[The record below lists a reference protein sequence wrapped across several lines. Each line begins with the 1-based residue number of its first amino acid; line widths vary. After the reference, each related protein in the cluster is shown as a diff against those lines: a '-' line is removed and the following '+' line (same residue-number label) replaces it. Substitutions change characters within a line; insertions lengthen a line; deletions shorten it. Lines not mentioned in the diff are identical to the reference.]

1 MQLVIC
7 ITQAFGTAAHSRLDV
22 DTFKHGFLQLGNALK
37 PSDGFLQLGKP
48 SQQLPSAGNEHLV
61 FSRGPPFQLTLL
73 QIGQPLEVGSSC
85 TKESTGQYLDSGNN
99 LHFSYIGA
107 AAKYCT
113 DCFFSKGHEPR
124 APGKNIHVRTNY
136 QAVSLFKKCAL
147 KPGHIL
153 SNCVL
158 VGCL

>member
-1 MQLVIC
+1 MQETLP
-7 ITQAFGTAAHSRLDV
+7 TPALTTSRSAWEEPDRKWVFPIGLSV
-22 DTFKHGFLQLGNALK
+22 RQ
-37 PSDGFLQLGKP
+37 P
-48 SQQLPSAGNEHLV
+48 SQQQPSAGNEHLV
-61 FSRGPPFQLTLL
+61 FSRGLPFQLTLL
-73 QIGQPLEVGSSC
+73 QIGQPLEAGSSC
-85 TKESTGQYLDSGNN
+85 TKESTGQYLDSGNK

-107 AAKYCT
+107 AAKHCT